1 MLLGLWDPNP
11 GFKLCKLLGNLE
23 YQVYGEIQFLV
34 SFTILLFGN
43 LGLNQYDQIG
53 RFIGLWATFQTC
65 GNNTL
70 PKSPTFLGS
79 FCNGV
84 KICNFS
90 SKIIFWASFVDIWQ
104 LFIGHTGLNLTFLT
118 MLDFDV
124 NLMTF
129 LLQDIHSKAA
139 NINQQI
145 ILTGFHSI
153 DFYANWR
160 LSTPIPTYS
169 LK

>member
-1 MLLGLWDPNP
+1 MTSAPGQDENGCKAFVPKLRYRDLTTTSMTRLGDLLVFGQL
-11 GFKLCKLLGNLE
+11 FK
-23 YQVYGEIQFLV
+23 
-34 SFTILLFGN
+34 
-43 LGLNQYDQIG
+43 
-53 RFIGLWATFQTC
+53 AC

-104 LFIGHTGLNLTFLT
+104 LFTGHTGLNLTFVT

-129 LLQDIHSKAA
+129 LFARYSLQAA

>member
-1 MLLGLWDPNP
+1 MA
-11 GFKLCKLLGNLE
+11 
-23 YQVYGEIQFLV
+23 I
-34 SFTILLFGN
+34 I
-43 LGLNQYDQIG
+43 
-53 RFIGLWATFQTC
+53 
-65 GNNTL
+65 TL

-79 FCNGV
+79 FYKGV

-104 LFIGHTGLNLTFLT
+104 LFTGHTGLNLTFVT

-129 LLQDIHSKAA
+129 LFARYSLQAA